1 MPKLT
6 KLVKFLF
13 LIFLLALVLRLF
25 RLGAFPYGFHADE
38 VRVGWNAFSILK
50 TGRDDRGNKFA
61 LYYDTFGD
69 YRPTGI
75 FYLTIPSIVILGRN
89 ELAVRFPSALLGAL
103 TVFPLY
109 FFVVEV
115 TKKKNLGLIS
125 ALFLAISPWHIEVS
139 RATSEVAISTFFA
152 LFALYF
158 FVLFIKTQKWKFTS
172 LSIIFVAIS
181 YLLYHAIRF
190 LAPPFYL
197 IIALYYLRDIK
208 KTKVKWIVI
217 GSLVA
222 VFLLSLY
229 FSITPEAKK
238 RFSQVSIFSD
248 IDISYEISRIRS
260 ENKTRNLLTTI
271 FDNKEVI
278 YTRRFLNEYAIYF
291 GGGFLLGDLA
301 RPYRYTTPGAG
312 LLTYV
317 EVVFF
322 VLGIIKIA
330 KEKRSFLPLALLLIA
345 PIPAAIT
352 AEDAPNLHR
361 AFFMVPF
368 LMTIEAYGLTHLL
381 SFSKKHSSKIMVS
394 IFALLILN
402 LAFFLH
408 MYFSHSQIH
417 KPFIKNL
424 VLDGSSYRNVGAKEL
439 VFELE
444 KLKGRYDKIIV
455 TNSPDDP
462 YPWYAFFTGK
472 DAKDFNS
479 YAIKRVGGSW
489 TYGNLVFSNLRCPSD
504 DSFVEPNPEKL
515 LVIDS
520 WLCAYES
527 KIRDGL
533 PIKVIDK
540 IKRPDG
546 SEVYIFLARKY

>member
-1 MPKLT
+1 MHYKLDG
-6 KLVKFLF
+6 KKIF
-13 LIFLLALVLRLF
+13 LIFLIALVF
-25 RLGAFPYGFHADE
+25 RVWKLGEFPYGFHADE
-38 VRVGWNAFSILK
+38 ARVGWNALSILK
-50 TGRDDRGNKFA
+50 TGKDDRGNKFA
-61 LYYDTFGD
+61 LYYNTFGD

-75 FYLTIPSIVILGRN
+75 FYLTVPSIAIFGRN
-89 ELAVRFPSALLGAL
+89 EFAVRFPSAILGAL

-109 FFVVEV
+109 FFVLKV
-115 TKKKNLGLIS
+115 TNKKNLGLIS
-125 ALFLAISPWHIEVS
+125 ALLLAISPWHVEVS

-158 FVLFIKTQKWKFTS
+158 FVLLIKTQKWKFAF

-197 IIALYYLRDIK
+197 IIALYYLRDFK
-208 KTKVKWIVI
+208 KTKIKWIVI

-229 FSITPEAKK
+229 FSVTPQAKK

-248 IDISYEISRIRS
+248 IDMGYEISRIRS

-291 GGGFLLGDLA
+291 GGGFLLSDLA
-301 RPYRYTTPGAG
+301 RPYRYITPGVG

-317 EVVFF
+317 EFIFF
-322 VLGIIKIA
+322 ALGIIEIA
-330 KEKRSFLPLALLLIA
+330 KGKRSFLPLALLLIA

-368 LMTIEAYGLTHLL
+368 LMTIEAYGLTQLL

-402 LAFFLH
+402 FAFFLH
-408 MYFSHSQIH
+408 MYFNHSQIH
-417 KPFIKNL
+417 KPFIENL

-455 TNSPDDP
+455 TNFPDDP
-462 YPWYAFFTGK
+462 YPWYAFFTDK
-472 DAKDFNS
+472 DPKDFNS
-479 YAIKRVGGSW
+479 YAIKRVSGSW

-520 WLCAYES
+520 WPCAYES

-533 PIKVIDK
+533 PVKVIDK

-546 SEVYIFLARKY
+546 SEVYIFLARK